1 MKHHLYALALALGLS
16 YAAIPAFAQ
25 DTATIVQTGTTS
37 AADITQSFNFGTNDA
52 RITQGLGNGNN
63 AQISQTS
70 LGDPSGII
78 PTNAFAEIT
87 QTGDNNRAKI
97 AQDHDGR
104 VSASISQDGVVN
116 ESVVSQFNSDRSAL
130 TSLQTGSRNAAAIR
144 QDNLVE
150 EGGVFLEQ
158 IGNDNAA
165 DIMQRDGG
173 FLRADVR
180 QNGDLN
186 NARVDQSG
194 TRGEIDIVQ
203 AGTGNLA
210 RVSQVNGGM
219 LTNATSITQNGTG
232 HIADVSQMGNGF
244 TSTISQSG
252 SNNIASVNQIN

>member
-1 MKHHLYALALALGLS
+1 MKHHLHALAFVLGLS

-25 DTATIVQTGTTS
+25 DTATIDQTGTAST
-37 AADITQSFNFGTNDA
+37 ANILQSFNFGTNDA
-52 RITQGLGNGNN
+52 RITQGLGSGNN

-78 PTNAFAEIT
+78 PTSASADIT

-97 AQDHDGR
+97 TQDHDGR
-104 VSASISQDGVVN
+104 VAASISQDGMGN
-116 ESVVSQFNSDRSAL
+116 DSVVSQFNSDRSAL
-130 TSLQTGSRNAAAIR
+130 TSLQTGNGNSATIQQN
-144 QDNLVE
+144 NLVE

-158 IGNDNAA
+158 IGNDNTA

-180 QNGDLN
+180 QHGDLN

-194 TRGEIDIVQ
+194 TRGEVDIVQ
-203 AGTGNLA
+203 TGMGNMA
-210 RVSQVNGGM
+210 RVSQVNGGI
-219 LTNATSITQNGTG
+219 TNAASITQNGTG
-232 HIADVSQMGNGF
+232 HMADVSQIGNGF

-252 SNNIASVNQIN
+252 SNNIASVTQIN